1 MLRLMYGIGFISM
14 SSADTEYLLWSGAI
28 REQST
33 RDTEYI
39 LVAIAVIGVF
49 KLEEPAQGI
58 LRLMDKQ
65 NGL

>member
-1 MLRLMYGIGFISM
+1 MSGIGFISM

-33 RDTEYI
+33 RVI

-49 KLEEPAQGI
+49 KLEEPAQGTHKP
-58 LRLMDKQ
+58 MDKL
-65 NGL
+65 NAL

>member
-1 MLRLMYGIGFISM
+1 MYGIGFISM

-33 RDTEYI
+33 RVI
-39 LVAIAVIGVF
+39 LVAIAVIGVI

>member
-1 MLRLMYGIGFISM
+1 MSGIGFISM

-33 RDTEYI
+33 RVI

-49 KLEEPAQGI
+49 KLEELAQGI
-58 LRLMDKQ
+58 RLMDKQ

>member
-1 MLRLMYGIGFISM
+1 MLQLMYGIGFTSM

-33 RDTEYI
+33 RVI